1 MHKGCFPYALRPQ
14 DDDFSF
20 EAVGHSGCDFRVNY
34 SAGFVVS
41 GGFCIP
47 ESKGVY
53 VYTGNWWP

>member
-20 EAVGHSGCDFRVNY
+20 EAVGHSGCDFKVNY
-34 SAGFVVS
+34 SVGFAVS
-41 GGFCIP
+41 GGFRIP

-53 VYTGNWWP
+53 VYTGN